1 MSLKRE
7 TLGSLAWPRRYLLRA
22 EEEEGLGLA
31 DAPEA
36 SPARVGLGHLPQETL
51 LDDSASS
58 EPHILLF
65 NNDFKEQHQT
75 RQNETKAIL
84 STHGDRMHERK
95 KR

>member
-1 MSLKRE
+1 
-7 TLGSLAWPRRYLLRA
+7 LRA

-36 SPARVGLGHLPQETL
+36 SPARVGLGHLPQEAL

-65 NNDFKEQHQT
+65 NDFKEHQT
-75 RQNETKAIL
+75 RVDEMKAIL
-84 STHGDRMHERK
+84 SITRD
-95 KR
+95 